1 LAKLFAN
8 ALGRVSMIRLIRLSL
23 RKPAARGFCSTTEP
37 AAEPSSFLLLA
48 AAVALLVTSVSASTR
63 ETKLGSIGFELPKDW
78 KVQMDGTERL
88 TASPT
93 GTPDAPPLVMAEF
106 CVTNS
111 DRPCPPAEAPNAAK
125 TGCVEPQLNTKQ
137 WPHGVVEKRWIC
149 PRVASAAGVY
159 NLAVGHF
166 TAPAWTLRVVYIF
179 TDKDKPPNKFLDDMA
194 KTIRKD

>member
-1 LAKLFAN
+1 
-8 ALGRVSMIRLIRLSL
+8 MIRLIRLSL

-37 AAEPSSFLLLA
+37 AAEPSSLLLLA

-125 TGCVEPQLNTKQ
+125 TGCVEPQLNTKK
-137 WPHGVVEKRWIC
+137 WPHGVIEKRWIC

-179 TDKDKPPNKFLDDMA
+179 TDKDKPPNKLLDDLA
-194 KTIRKD
+194 KTLRKD

>member
-1 LAKLFAN
+1 
-8 ALGRVSMIRLIRLSL
+8 MIWLNRLLL
-23 RKPAARGFCSTTEP
+23 RKSASRESFVCGS
-37 AAEPSSFLLLA
+37 AEVATASRSFPLLAA
-48 AAVALLVTSVSASTR
+48 AAVALLVASVTAPGR
-63 ETKLGSIGFELPKDW
+63 ETKLGAIGFELPKDW

-88 TASPT
+88 TASPS

-106 CVTNS
+106 CLATA
-111 DRPCPPAEAPNAAK
+111 DRPCPAAEAPNPAR

-179 TDKDKPPNKFLDDMA
+179 ADKDKAPNKFLDDLA
-194 KTIRKD
+194 KTLRKD

>member
-1 LAKLFAN
+1 MLWIN
-8 ALGRVSMIRLIRLSL
+8 RLSV
-23 RKPAARGFCSTTEP
+23 RKCASRKVSRARSRSFPLQAAGAVT
-37 AAEPSSFLLLA
+37 LLITSG
-48 AAVALLVTSVSASTR
+48 AVTGG
-63 ETKLGSIGFELPKDW
+63 ETKLGSIGFDLPKGW

-88 TASPT
+88 TASPS
-93 GTPDAPPLVMAEF
+93 GTPDAPPLVMAES
-106 CVTNS
+106 CVVAS
-111 DRPCPPAEAPNAAK
+111 DRPCPAAEAPNAAK

-137 WPHGVVEKRWIC
+137 WPRGVVEKRWIC

-179 TDKDKPPNKFLDDMA
+179 SDKDKPPNKFLDDLG

>member
-1 LAKLFAN
+1 
-8 ALGRVSMIRLIRLSL
+8 MIWLNGLSL
-23 RKPAARGFCSTTEP
+23 RKPAAREFCPTTELATTP
-37 AAEPSSFLLLA
+37 RSLLLLA
-48 AAVALLVTSVSASTR
+48 AAAALLLASASAPTR
-63 ETKLGSIGFELPKDW
+63 ETKLGAIGFELPKDW

-93 GTPDAPPLVMAEF
+93 ATPDTPPLVMAEF

-111 DRPCPPAEAPNAAK
+111 AQPCPPVEAPNAAK

-166 TAPAWTLRVVYIF
+166 TAPAWSLRVVYIF
-179 TDKDKPPNKFLDDMA
+179 TDKDKPPNKFLDDLA
-194 KTIRKD
+194 KTLRKD